1 MEPEAFEMVETLDRG
16 ALERHP
22 VWTPFRPA
30 DRPWILAWGVPP
42 ERLDQQIALYQY
54 CGPDPLFPVLDRGR
68 LPARPDLIVAAR
80 FTLGATGAGCPGYV
94 LAPHAWGVF
103 TERSEHVFNRGLPAA
118 SRRSAERLLAA
129 LGLAVAPEHA
139 FPMRYRT
146 TLPGWTLRPRRES
159 SPPPG
164 EPARAILPA

>member
-1 MEPEAFEMVETLDRG
+1 MEPEAFEMVESLDRE
-16 ALERHP
+16 ALARHP

-54 CGPDPLFPVLDRGR
+54 CGPEPLFPVLDCGR

-80 FTLGATGAGCPGYV
+80 FTLGETGLELPGYV

-103 TERSEHVFNRGLPAA
+103 TERAEHVFNRGLPVA
-118 SRRSAERLLAA
+118 SRRSAERLVADLA
-129 LGLAVAPEHA
+129 LAVAPEA
-139 FPMRYRT
+139 LFPMRYRAALAGADT
-146 TLPGWTLRPRRES
+146 VQSE
-159 SPPPG
+159 G
-164 EPARAILPA
+164 EFAAPW

>member
-1 MEPEAFEMVETLDRG
+1 MEPEAFEMVETLDRE
-16 ALERHP
+16 ALARHP

-54 CGPDPLFPVLDRGR
+54 CGPEPLFPVLDRGR

-80 FTLGATGAGCPGYV
+80 ITLGATGVELPGYV

-103 TERSEHVFNRGLPAA
+103 SGGGEHVFNRGLPAA
-118 SRRSAERLLAA
+118 SRRSAERLVAA
-129 LGLAVAPEHA
+129 LGLAVAPEA
-139 FPMRYRT
+139 VFPMRYRT
-146 TLPGWTLRPRRES
+146 EPTDAVAAPDE
-159 SPPPG
+159 G
-164 EPARAILPA
+164 EFPAPW